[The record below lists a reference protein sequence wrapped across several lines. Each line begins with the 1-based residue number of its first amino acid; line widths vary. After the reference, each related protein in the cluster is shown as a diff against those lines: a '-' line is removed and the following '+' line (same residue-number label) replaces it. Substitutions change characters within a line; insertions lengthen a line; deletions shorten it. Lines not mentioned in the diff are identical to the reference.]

1 MEPLIYE
8 EIETKGFGCLLKILE
23 EQRVDV
29 KLLAFMIWAFR
40 TENLT
45 RKEYHYRSG
54 GKYLGA
60 YIKNL
65 KEIFELTK
73 KIAASTDANFIDA
86 AIERIKKIEDLIDD
100 NLNIAWKYRIKG
112 SLLDTN
118 KEGSDE
124 NYKKCYRL
132 IKRRL
137 IKILIK
143 EKFPRDWKNWITKNI
158 FIRTCKISGGHAIRL
173 NRLTSRLNRDLSS
186 QFFNYIFNDTFGV
199 KIWNNKSDVKEFKPA
214 VFLCD
219 IIKER
224 IRGYNGS
231 EELQDF
237 LFINWGSGISRLVQR
252 YYYNNLN
259 DEDKKRNNPDLV
271 YCKPDKERISIYKDY
286 LRSLSEN
293 KSFPA
298 LIEELEAIYEKNF
311 TVEINPKDI
320 TIIRARSRGRPKKAS
335 DEIELETLINSMLK
349 KNNITLE
356 IIAHVISFLGIDNL
370 NYNNGKWKLL
380 FQNKEYY
387 DDSHY
392 LKLKKL
398 KTIKETALKIGR
410 FTYND
415 ILELYN
421 KEFKWDVNDTPLS
434 AHCKICEAY
443 KYTNYK
449 GCLKN
454 MNCNLYYRYAMF
466 LDLNPAVRKWFF
478 NF

>member
-1 MEPLIYE
+1 MKPLIYK
-8 EIETKGFGCLLKILE
+8 EIETKGFGRLLEILE
-23 EQRVDV
+23 EQGVDV

-40 TENLT
+40 TENFI

-54 GKYLGA
+54 GKYLGV

-73 KIAASTDANFIDA
+73 KIADANFIDA

-100 NLNIAWKYRIKG
+100 NLNIAWNYRIKG
-112 SLLDTN
+112 SLLDIK

-132 IKRRL
+132 IE
-137 IKILIK
+137 
-143 EKFPRDWKNWITKNI
+143 EKFPDWKNRITENI
-158 FIRTCKISGGHAIRL
+158 FIRICKISGGHAIRL
-173 NRLTSRLNRDLSS
+173 NRLKSRLNRDFSS

-199 KIWNNKSDVKEFKPA
+199 MVYNKDVKGFKPA

-219 IIKER
+219 II
-224 IRGYNGS
+224 
-231 EELQDF
+231 EELIREYKGLAEELYDF

-259 DEDKKRNNPDLV
+259 DEDKKRNNLVDL
-271 YCKPDKERISIYKDY
+271 KLDKERISIYKDY

-298 LIEELEAIYEKNF
+298 LIKKLEVIYEKNF

-320 TIIRARSRGRPKKAS
+320 TIISARSRGRPKKAS

-349 KNNITLE
+349 KNNIALE
-356 IIAHVISFLGIDNL
+356 IIVHVISFLGIEGMYNAK
-370 NYNNGKWKLL
+370 YNNEKWELL
-380 FQNKEYY
+380 FQDEKCYN
-387 DDSHY
+387 DSYY
-392 LKLKKL
+392 LKLKRL

-415 ILELYN
+415 ILKLYN

-434 AHCKICEAY
+434 AHCKICKAY
-443 KYTNYK
+443 KYENYK

-454 MNCNLYYRYAMF
+454 MNCNLYYSRYAMS